1 MDDMVD
7 DISDNN
13 EILESIFEPN
23 NSEVLTHLESG
34 PKKFSELAKNLEISK
49 EKIEQSLSYLIEHGF
64 VSKIEK
70 DNQVHYSVNADMLSK
85 VLENNDHFRN
95 VDDGLAKLDSFL
107 N

>member
-49 EKIEQSLSYLIEHGF
+49 EKIEQSLSYLIEYLVFIG
-64 VSKIEK
+64 
-70 DNQVHYSVNADMLSK
+70 
-85 VLENNDHFRN
+85 
-95 VDDGLAKLDSFL
+95 
-107 N
+107 

>member
-7 DISDNN
+7 DIPDDNK
-13 EILESIFEPN
+13 ILESIFEPD
-23 NSEVLTHLESG
+23 NSEVLIHLESG
-34 PKKFSELAKNLEISK
+34 PKKFSDLAKNLEISK
-49 EKIEQSLSYLIEHGF
+49 EKINQSLSYLTEHGF

-70 DNQVHYSVNADMLSK
+70 DSQVHYSVNSDVLSK
-85 VLENNDHFRN
+85 VLENSGNFKN